1 MAEKRSGYGRS
12 WKQWLAIYVLA
23 GAIVYLIAYV
33 LFFTD
38 GSSGGGGGLY

>member
-12 WKQWLAIYVLA
+12 WKKRLVIYVLA

-38 GSSGGGGGLY
+38 GGGGGGGLY